1 MKIIVKIGWVK
12 NKYSQNNN
20 VRQTVGYLGLQNEK
34 KIIIVQCSDAQ
45 TENVIVQVGVVIC
58 LFTTCYSIV

>member
-34 KIIIVQCSDAQ
+34 KNNNSSVFRRPDRKRNCTGRRGNLSFYYM
-45 TENVIVQVGVVIC
+45 
-58 LFTTCYSIV
+58 L

>member
-12 NKYSQNNN
+12 NKNSQNNN

-34 KIIIVQCSDAQ
+34 KK
-45 TENVIVQVGVVIC
+45 
-58 LFTTCYSIV
+58 